1 MSLARGVNEKN
12 RKPIITQ
19 HRLLKYI
26 DAIDKLCRGE
36 VSTEYVAERGKK
48 LKAIRGNKVVKRG

>member
-1 MSLARGVNEKN
+1 MSLAKGINEKN

-36 VSTEYVAERGKK
+36 VTTEYVAERGRK
-48 LKAIRGNKVVKRG
+48 LKAIRGNRVSKR